1 MMYFF
6 LLKLQ
11 QTLFGNHKLVDFS
24 KIKRKQKNFTL
35 LAKSLLRQQEEK
47 KNKNNEE
54 KKESSR
60 CASRRM
66 N

>member
-1 MMYFF
+1 MYFF

-35 LAKSLLRQQEEK
+35 LANHSSANKKK